1 MSGSNPQ
8 NSSPVECGRE
18 CVCVWSDVCVG
29 MECGVSECGRG
40 VCVCV
45 ELVNVGVGVEC
56 VE

>member
-1 MSGSNPQ
+1 M
-8 NSSPVECGRE
+8 
-18 CVCVWSDVCVG
+18 CVWSDVCVGMECVG